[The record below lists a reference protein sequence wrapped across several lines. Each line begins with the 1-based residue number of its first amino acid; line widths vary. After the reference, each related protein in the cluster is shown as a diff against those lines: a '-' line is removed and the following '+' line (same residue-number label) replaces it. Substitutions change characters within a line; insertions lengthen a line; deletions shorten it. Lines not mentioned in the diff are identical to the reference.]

1 MGPPRLPSTPAIR
14 GQPRLKTEPNRLFP
28 GLVANFATCVDARFG
43 ARRIFWIGA
52 ARGQVLTCVR
62 PLMRLTRRRP
72 GWEFA
77 DQVQIRA
84 TRLER
89 LSQSWFSRSRL
100 RDRCAIPLLRPS
112 HAPTA
117 PQPRAL
123 RRARPELGK
132 SHPWPSRPRPCE
144 PSCWPRPP
152 APASAACKP
161 ACGRSR
167 SRPEHHGGP
176 PNAGRRSRR

>member
-1 MGPPRLPSTPAIR
+1 MTRYSLRSENPGMGKPSR
-14 GQPRLKTEPNRLFP
+14 
-28 GLVANFATCVDARFG
+28 GLVFRKADMKNGVVLLSPHPTQEGCCCIA
-43 ARRIFWIGA
+43 A

-77 DQVQIRA
+77 DQVQISP
-84 TRLER
+84 TRLKR
-89 LSQSWFSRSRL
+89 LSQSWFSRSRPN
-100 RDRCAIPLLRPS
+100 DRCAIPLLRPS

-132 SHPWPSRPRPCE
+132 SHPWPSRPRRCG
-144 PSCWPRPP
+144 PSCWPKPP

-167 SRPEHHGGP
+167 SRPERHGGRP
-176 PNAGRRSRR
+176 SAERHSRQ

>member
-1 MGPPRLPSTPAIR
+1 MPPAGSTR
-14 GQPRLKTEPNRLFP
+14 GKRQ
-28 GLVANFATCVDARFG
+28 NFAACVDAHFG

-52 ARGQVLTCVR
+52 ARGRVLTCVR

-77 DQVQIRA
+77 DPVQISP
-84 TRLER
+84 TRLKR
-89 LSQSWFSRSRL
+89 LSQSWLSRSRPN
-100 RDRCAIPLLRPS
+100 DRCAIPLLRPS
-112 HAPTA
+112 YAPTA

-132 SHPWPSRPRPCE
+132 SHPWPSRPRRCG
-144 PSCWPRPP
+144 PSCWPKPP

-167 SRPEHHGGP
+167 SRRERHGGRP
-176 PNAGRRSRR
+176 SAERHSHQ

>member
-1 MGPPRLPSTPAIR
+1 MRPACSMSR
-14 GQPRLKTEPNRLFP
+14 KRQ
-28 GLVANFATCVDARFG
+28 NFATCVDARFG

-52 ARGQVLTCVR
+52 ARGRVLTCVR

-77 DQVQIRA
+77 DQVQISP
-84 TRLER
+84 TRLKR

-100 RDRCAIPLLRPS
+100 SDRCAIPLLRPS

-123 RRARPELGK
+123 MRSRPEPGK
-132 SHPWPSRPRPCE
+132 SHPWPSRPRRCG
-144 PSCWPRPP
+144 PSCWPKPP

-167 SRPEHHGGP
+167 SRPERHGGP
-176 PNAGRRSRR
+176 PSAGRHSHQ